1 MRRYSSVFDEAVL
14 KHLEMIQGNIS
25 RMGRNSFL
33 LKGWSVTLVAAI
45 IALSVRNPN
54 ALFVLIALFPAL
66 VFWGLDAFYLQQER
80 LFRRLYQGTVEG
92 KIDPFSMDTTGHEK
106 HESWS
111 NAICSRSVIPFHV
124 AVVGIVALV
133 FFSLLLLQ
141 DAGGADLGGGEETTE
156 LLTERR

>member
-1 MRRYSSVFDEAVL
+1 MRRYSSAFDEAVL

-80 LFRRLYQGTVEG
+80 LFRRLYRGAVEG
-92 KIDPFSMDTTGHEK
+92 RVDAFSMDTSGYEK

-111 NAICSRSVIPFHV
+111 NAVHSPSVLPFHWTV
-124 AVVGIVALV
+124 LVVVV
-133 FFSLLLLQ
+133 
-141 DAGGADLGGGEETTE
+141 
-156 LLTERR
+156 LTVVVLRFLI

>member
-1 MRRYSSVFDEAVL
+1 MRRYSSAFDEAVL

-80 LFRRLYQGTVEG
+80 LFRRLYRGAVEG
-92 KIDPFSMDTTGHEK
+92 RVDAFSMDTSGYEK

-111 NAICSRSVIPFHV
+111 NAVHSPSVLPFHGTV
-124 AVVGIVALV
+124 LVVVV
-133 FFSLLLLQ
+133 
-141 DAGGADLGGGEETTE
+141 
-156 LLTERR
+156 LTVVVLRFLI